1 MRSLRV
7 CFVTREFFGPFK
19 NGGIGTAYTHLAHLL
34 AALGYDVTVYFSF
47 APGGDRAD
55 LGRWTRHYAARGIR
69 FVAGEPAHPP
79 SSGGPN
85 ARAAKVSRQVYEWL
99 KGEEDFDV
107 VHVPEFRGDGY
118 FALLAKRLGLA
129 FRDTVFVVRA
139 SGPTLWCRLGNDEP
153 VADIIT
159 TATMH
164 MERRSVEMA
173 DHVISPSRYMLHWM
187 AEFGYALPESS
198 RVQPTVLV
206 PDFDRP
212 LAPYPPRAASAGPR
226 PVREIVY
233 FARLEARKGLATFCK
248 AVRLL
253 ERRGLVGDAAVTLL
267 GKGTPRT
274 SAFVAEQGLDLRV
287 IDDLDSEQ
295 AIAYLRGD
303 GRLACMP
310 SVMENSPLT
319 MYECLLHGI
328 PFAASDAG
336 GGPELVHP
344 DDRAAVI
351 FERERPGALADHLA
365 EAIACGAGSAR
376 PAFDFE
382 EVRSQ
387 WARLHAEL
395 AVRPPVPAP
404 RRTGTR
410 PKVSICMAH
419 HNRAQHLAQ
428 AVESVRAL
436 IYPDFELIVVD
447 DGSDDPAALEHLDS
461 LEDEFGRRGWR
472 ILRQEN
478 RYLGAARN
486 TAARHATGE
495 YLLFMDDDNLA
506 KPGELDVFVQV
517 AQHSGADVLTCFA
530 DTFLGAHPD
539 DPQATIERE
548 TPVGDCL
555 ATGIVKNV
563 FGDANALVRRDVF
576 EALGGFT
583 EDYGTG
589 TQDHELFLGAVV
601 NGYTLYVVP
610 EPLYWYRR
618 GPRRMQLELDTMER
632 GRLRTFRQVSRAV
645 PARFHVALRLAQ
657 GAAMELLRLEMKH
670 RRLATEARRLKED
683 YDLLRAILQP
693 DP

>member
-7 CFVTREFFGPFK
+7 CFVTREFLGPFK
-19 NGGIGTAYTHLAHLL
+19 NGGIGTAYTHMAHLL
-34 AALGYDVTVYFSF
+34 AALGHEVTVYYAF
-47 APGGDRAD
+47 APGTDGAD
-55 LGRWTRHYAARGIR
+55 VGRWTRHYAARGIR

-99 KGEEDFDV
+99 KGEELDV

-159 TATMH
+159 TAIMH

-173 DHVISPSRYMLHWM
+173 DHVISPSRYMLSWM
-187 AEFGYALPESS
+187 TEFGYALPEGS

-206 PDFDRP
+206 PSFDRP
-212 LAPYPPRAASAGPR
+212 LDPYPAPAPRAGARAVG
-226 PVREIVY
+226 EIVY
-233 FARLEARKGLATFCK
+233 FARLEARKGLATFCA

-253 ERRGLVGDAAVTLL
+253 ERRGALGGTAVTLL
-267 GKGTPRT
+267 GKGTRRT
-274 SAFVAEQGLDLRV
+274 SAFVAEQGLDARV
-287 IDDLDSEQ
+287 IDGLDSEQ
-295 AIAYLRGD
+295 AVAYLRGD

-319 MYECLLHGI
+319 VYECLLHGI
-328 PFAASDAG
+328 PFVASDAG

-351 FERERPGALADHLA
+351 FERERPTALADRLA
-365 EAIACGAGSAR
+365 EAIADGVRPAR
-376 PAFDFE
+376 PAFGFD
-382 EVRSQ
+382 EVRSR
-387 WARLHAEL
+387 WAHLHAEL
-395 AVRPPVPAP
+395 AGRPRAAAP
-404 RRTGTR
+404 RRPATR

-419 HNRAQHLAQ
+419 HNRPRHLAE

-436 IYPDFELIVVD
+436 SYPDFELIVTD

-461 LEDEFGRRGWR
+461 LEAEFASRGWR

-486 TAARHATGE
+486 TAARQATGE

-506 KPGELDVFVQV
+506 KPEELDVFVQ
-517 AQHSGADVLTCFA
+517 AAEHTGADVLTCFA
-530 DTFLGAHPD
+530 DTFLGAHPG
-539 DPQATIERE
+539 DPHATIERE

-563 FGDANALVRRDVF
+563 FGDANALIRREVF

-589 TQDHELFLGAVV
+589 TQDHELFLAAVV

-618 GPRRMQLELDTMER
+618 GAGRMQLELDTMER
-632 GRLRTFRQVSRAV
+632 GRLRTFRQVSPVV
-645 PARFHVALRLAQ
+645 PEPLRLALRLAQ
-657 GAAMELLRLEMKH
+657 GAAMELLRLEGEH
-670 RRLATEARRLKED
+670 RRLATEVRRLEED
-683 YDLLRAILQP
+683 CDRLSALLRA